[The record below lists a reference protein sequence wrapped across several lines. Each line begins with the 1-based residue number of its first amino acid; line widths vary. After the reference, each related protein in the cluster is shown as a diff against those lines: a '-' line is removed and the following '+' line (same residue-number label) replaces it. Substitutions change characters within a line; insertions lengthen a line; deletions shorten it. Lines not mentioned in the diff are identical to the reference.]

1 MDTEQPRAPAIP
13 KRFSGNTLTAS
24 LLQNAVAAFSGDRG
38 PAINAVR
45 QLQSSD
51 PSGLAHAAIQLLGT
65 VEEKSL
71 PLKNAVGL
79 LTAGNV
85 LAGLLLNRHILSL
98 ETGLALARKAKSIE
112 PLLDIQL
119 VRQLVANSSGKVAA
133 IKNAEALHALE
144 LVDAISDCSRLGSY
158 LIQFLNHPN
167 DKVRSKAALMLGRSN
182 WNLAR
187 LQGLLESDDSRLRAN
202 AVESLWGHRHP
213 DVRKI
218 LWSATQDPSSR
229 VVINALLGLCQAGDR
244 EAYARLAEL
253 ANASDPVLRSGTAWA
268 MGETGSPEF
277 GEALEKLAQ
286 DEDAKVRAMAGRSQK
301 KLPLPKPILSSPLAE
316 GAEPKP
322 SESTGTS
329 VPARPAWLSG
339 IKARP

>member
-1 MDTEQPRAPAIP
+1 MDTELPRASAIP
-13 KRFSGNTLTAS
+13 KRFSSDTLTAS
-24 LLQNAVAAFSGDRG
+24 LLQNAVAGFSGDRG
-38 PAINAVR
+38 PAINAIR

-51 PSGLAHAAIQLLGT
+51 PSGLAHAAIQFLSKA
-65 VEEKSL
+65 EEKSL
-71 PLKNAVGL
+71 ALKNAVGL
-79 LTAGNV
+79 LTAGNL
-85 LAGLLLNRHILSL
+85 LAGLLLNRHILSI
-98 ETGLALARKAKSIE
+98 ETALSLARKARSME
-112 PLLDIQL
+112 PLLDVYL
-119 VRQLVANSSGKVAA
+119 VRQLVANSSGKVAL

-144 LVDAISDCSRLGSY
+144 LVDAISDCSRLASY

-187 LQGLLESDDSRLRAN
+187 LEGLLESDDSRLRAN

-229 VVINALLGLCQAGDR
+229 VVINALLGLCKAGDR

-253 ANASDPVLRSGTAWA
+253 ANASDPVLRSGAAWA

-286 DEDAKVRAMAGRSQK
+286 DHDAKVRAMAGRSQK
-301 KLPLPKPILSSPLAE
+301 KLPHLEPVLSTRPAE

-322 SESTGTS
+322 SESTRTGA
-329 VPARPAWLSG
+329 PGRPAWLSG